1 MKKQQLKTLITK
13 ASKDLFLS
21 LKLIEDVDS
30 VSDPNYYWLTY
41 KVLTEDLTITITGQC
56 GVLRVTGQTIGTL
69 TLSKIRELDI
79 TLNKVIRG

>member
-1 MKKQQLKTLITK
+1 MKKQQLKKLITTT
-13 ASKDLFLS
+13 SKDLFLQ
-21 LKLIEDVDS
+21 LKLVEDVNS

-41 KVLTEDLTITITGQC
+41 KVLNEDLTITFTGVC

-79 TLNKVIRG
+79 ALNKVIRG